1 MSSARHQARVAAVQ
15 LLYAFDMGASAPEK
29 ILEENKLADKYK
41 AFAVEM
47 YSGALANLSAIDAR
61 IVATINKDWTIERLG
76 RVERAI
82 LRLACFELLFCQ
94 TDSPIVINE
103 AVMLAKEF
111 ADDDAPKL
119 INGMLETVRREK
131 AAQ

>member
-15 LLYAFDMGASAPEK
+15 MLYAFDMGSSAPEK

-41 AFAVEM
+41 AFALEAFN
-47 YSGALANLSAIDAR
+47 GAASNLAAIDSR
-61 IVATINKDWTIERLG
+61 ISATINKDWTIERLG

-82 LRLACFELLFCQ
+82 LRLACFELLFSQ

-103 AVMLAKEF
+103 AVMLAKEL

-119 INGMLETVRREK
+119 INGMLEAVRREK
-131 AAQ
+131 AAK